1 MVNQPAEKFPDRNEY
16 MGCSE
21 LAAAVGLNPWRTPLD
36 VYLEKTGQVP
46 RTDLSDNE
54 AVYFGH
60 VLEDVVAQEFSRRQ
74 GFKVQRQSAE
84 IVHPRLPFLRGH
96 IDRRIVGRRAG
107 LECKTAGIRQA
118 QHYGEIG
125 TDEVPAH
132 YLIQCAAYLSITGWD
147 EWHLAVLIGGQDFR
161 VYKIPRDE
169 GLIATLEAR
178 AEAFWQAVQDRNPP
192 DATTLAGA
200 SLLWPQDSGATVTA
214 DEDLAAL
221 VRHLRA
227 CRAEIKLAEVE
238 ADQMELEIKKALG
251 QAATLLGPDGQ
262 PLATWR
268 TQEARRFDSKAFGT
282 AYPDLYE
289 QFRPVTTSRV
299 FRLAKEKNT

>member
-1 MVNQPAEKFPDRNEY
+1 MNAPAEKFPNRNEY

-21 LAAAVGLNPWRTPLD
+21 LAAAVGVNPWKTPLD

-125 TDEVPAH
+125 TDEVPTH
-132 YLIQCAAYLSITGWD
+132 YLVQCAAYLSITGWD

-178 AEAFWQAVQDRNPP
+178 AEQFWQAVQDRTPP
-192 DATTLAGA
+192 DASTLAGA

-214 DEDLAAL
+214 TPEQAEL
-221 VRHLRA
+221 VRQLRA
-227 CRAEIKLAEVE
+227 HRAAIKATE
-238 ADQMELEIKKALG
+238 AVADDIELEIKKALG
-251 QAATLLGPDGQ
+251 EAATLLSPDGQ

-268 TQEARRFDSKAFGT
+268 TQEARRFSTSAF
-282 AYPDLYE
+282 AEAHPDLYE
-289 QFRPVTTSRV
+289 QFRPTTTSRV
-299 FRLAKEKNT
+299 FRLAKEKSK

>member
-1 MVNQPAEKFPDRNEY
+1 MNQPAEKFPDRNEY

-46 RTDLSDNE
+46 RADLSDNE
-54 AVYFGH
+54 AVYFGN

-169 GLIATLEAR
+169 QLIATLESR
-178 AEAFWQAVQDRNPP
+178 AAAFWQAVKDRNPP

-200 SLLWPQDSGATVTA
+200 SLLWPQDSGASVTA
-214 DEDLAAL
+214 TDEL
-221 VRHLRA
+221 VDAVRRLRTL
-227 CRAEIKLAEVE
+227 RAEIKAAEKT
-238 ADQMELEIKKALG
+238 ADEIELSVKQALG
-251 QAATLLGPDGQ
+251 EAAVLLGPDGK
-262 PLATWR
+262 PLATWK
-268 TQEARRFDSKAFGT
+268 TQISHRFSSKAFQ
-282 AYPDLYE
+282 AAQPELYE
-289 QFRPVTTSRV
+289 QFVAPSTSRV
-299 FRLAKEKNT
+299 FRIAKEKR